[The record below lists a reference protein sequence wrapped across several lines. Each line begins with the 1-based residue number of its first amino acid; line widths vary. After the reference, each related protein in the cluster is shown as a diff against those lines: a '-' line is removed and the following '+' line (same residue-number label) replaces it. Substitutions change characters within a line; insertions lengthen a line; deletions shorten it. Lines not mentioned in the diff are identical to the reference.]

1 MDITHPSNT
10 SLLLLHTNKLISF
23 LKTNLRIK
31 MVNKRRTSGYVCHL
45 NTLNNHNKLN
55 QLDNNLELDSTSVNN
70 NYKVA
75 TTFFYSFILV

>member
-1 MDITHPSNT
+1 
-10 SLLLLHTNKLISF
+10 
-23 LKTNLRIK
+23 